1 VVEKCK
7 RMAVAVV
14 KCGKPVLMRSTLDLI
29 DECSNEAYGYVYN
42 KTFFEETI
50 PNPSRVRTKG
60 CGTAKVSS
68 SHGRN
73 KLQRRRNDGATTT
86 NMGRINS
93 KNGRKPHSCG
103 ICKTEG
109 HNHTSCPVLS
119 QQIQSDNEGEDE
131 NDVDDDLEE
140 YGNIGTVEMVRQLLL
155 LSLKYYS
162 FFIIIHDFYMLLC
175 LYILKILIC
184 YAECV
189 MVSGGT
195 GAGAGNRCREE
206 LELVIWNVLDM

>member
-29 DECSNEAYGYVYN
+29 DAQTKLLENECSNEASGYVYN

-50 PNPSRVRTKG
+50 LNPSRVRTKG
-60 CGTAKVSS
+60 CGTANVSS
-68 SHGRN
+68 SQGRN

-103 ICKTEG
+103 VCRTEG
-109 HNHTSCPVLS
+109 HNRTSCPVLS
-119 QQIQSDNEGEDE
+119 QQIQSDDDGEGDNE
-131 NDVDDDLEE
+131 VDDDLEE

-155 LSLKYYS
+155 LSMKYYL

-175 LYILKILIC
+175 LYILKF
-184 YAECV
+184 
-189 MVSGGT
+189 
-195 GAGAGNRCREE
+195 
-206 LELVIWNVLDM
+206 

>member
-1 VVEKCK
+1 
-7 RMAVAVV
+7 
-14 KCGKPVLMRSTLDLI
+14 
-29 DECSNEAYGYVYN
+29 
-42 KTFFEETI
+42 
-50 PNPSRVRTKG
+50 
-60 CGTAKVSS
+60 
-68 SHGRN
+68 
-73 KLQRRRNDGATTT
+73 
-86 NMGRINS
+86 
-93 KNGRKPHSCG
+93 
-103 ICKTEG
+103 
-109 HNHTSCPVLS
+109 LS